1 MSQSPEMEQLHRRWR
16 KWLKAPYKSEA
27 SPIFIG
33 GSPRSGT
40 TLMRVI
46 IDSHQLFCCGPES
59 NMLRYLDPIK
69 FQDITLAWLPKN
81 FDMDKNE
88 VLEMVGQSASL
99 AEFMDTFFEKYRQQR
114 GTQRWADKTPINVHY
129 INFIFH
135 YFPNAHFIHM
145 IRDGRDSISSMRH
158 FPRHKIVNGELV
170 PIDVTNPISHCAET
184 WVEYVN
190 AGLAH
195 RDDSRYHEVK
205 YEQLVQHP
213 DDTLREL
220 CKDLNIPFDEN
231 MLEFYR
237 SKAKS
242 RDVKRMPQNPEATQ
256 PIFSSSM
263 GRWKDD
269 LSPDELETTY
279 DIAGNL
285 LKKLD
290 YWDGNRVT
298 D

>member
-1 MSQSPEMEQLHRRWR
+1 MPQSPEMEQLHRRWR
-16 KWLKAPYKSEA
+16 KWLMAPYQSQA
-27 SPIFIG
+27 APIFIG

-46 IDSHQLFCCGPES
+46 IDSHQQFCCGPES

-69 FQDITLAWLPKN
+69 FQEVTLAWLPKN
-81 FDMDKNE
+81 FDMEHSE
-88 VLEMVGQSASL
+88 VQAMMARSSSL
-99 AEFMDTFFEKYRQQR
+99 AEFMDIFFKKYRKQR
-114 GTQRWADKTPINVHY
+114 GTKRWADKTPINVHY

-170 PIDVTNPISHCAET
+170 PVDVTNPISQCADT
-184 WVEYVN
+184 WVKYVE

-195 RDDSRYHEVK
+195 RDDDRYHEVK
-205 YEQLVQHP
+205 YEQLVREP
-213 DDTLREL
+213 ETTLKKL
-220 CKDLNIPFDEN
+220 SSDLDIPFDSN

-242 RDVKRMPQNPEATQ
+242 RDIKRMPQNPEATQ

-269 LSPDELETTY
+269 LSPEELDTVY
-279 DIAGNL
+279 DIAGEL
-285 LKKLD
+285 LKKLNYID
-290 YWDGNRVT
+290 VDT
-298 D
+298 DS